1 MKCVP
6 FRVVKIAYSFYY
18 LLNNKVTKHEIKT
31 FLSATERSG
40 IPITVLSSSLMGGT
54 PSTPNCPYVKGIVH
68 FLFDP

>member
-6 FRVVKIAYSFYY
+6 FRVVKVAYSFYY

-40 IPITVLSSSLMGGT
+40 IL
-54 PSTPNCPYVKGIVH
+54 PS
-68 FLFDP
+68 FLRR